1 MESIKKNLNESWFNK
16 KAIYSAPN
24 TEIVKPYNG
33 HSLESVWHWH
43 HPEWDKQLVIK
54 AAELENGLTNKEREL
69 TDDERKDIERKVTS
83 EFPFNKTQGDFVSS
97 TSDSLLEQKLKSIV
111 KGVIRETIEGLDGFS
126 QYEEK
131 GDDSDDEPKPLKK
144 SENGKAD
151 FNDETSEDEERRSSV
166 EAFFK
171 DPHRDIATYA
181 YDLDGIKPKK
191 GEDTNEMKNSRS
203 LFVKKLNHE
212 LNDDGYPYSFSTAEI
227 NRLFSLI
234 SSSNS
239 LSESID
245 KAVKLAMKKV
255 LK

>member
-1 MESIKKNLNESWFNK
+1 MKITESQLANIIKESAKNALAEEMLKNKIKKMVRE
-16 KAIYSAPN
+16 
-24 TEIVKPYNG
+24 
-33 HSLESVWHWH
+33 SLESFGGFTQF
-43 HPEWDKQLVIK
+43 EEDDN
-54 AAELENGLTNKEREL
+54 EKEEA
-69 TDDERKDIERKVTS
+69 
-83 EFPFNKTQGDFVSS
+83 
-97 TSDSLLEQKLKSIV
+97 
-111 KGVIRETIEGLDGFS
+111 
-126 QYEEK
+126 
-131 GDDSDDEPKPLKK
+131 PKKLKK

-151 FNDETSEDEERRSSV
+151 FNDETSEDKERRSSV

-227 NRLFSLI
+227 NRLVSLI

-239 LSESID
+239 LSESVD